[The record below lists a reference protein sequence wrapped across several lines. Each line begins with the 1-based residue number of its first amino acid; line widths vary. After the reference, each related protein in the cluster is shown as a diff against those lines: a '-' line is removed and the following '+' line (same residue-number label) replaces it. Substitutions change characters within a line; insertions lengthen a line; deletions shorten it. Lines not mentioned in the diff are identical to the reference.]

1 MKKFYDVTAYKPTE
15 EYRKRITE
23 TEKFHTQWGAK
34 RYAKKLAAKVP
45 GTFIEI
51 CRVETPCQGIYYS
64 EVICIIG
71 EA

>member
-15 EYRKRITE
+15 KYRKRITE
-23 TEKFHTQWGAK
+23 VEIFHTLWGAK

-45 GTFIEI
+45 DALVEV
-51 CRVETPCQGIYYS
+51 CRVETPYNGVYYS
-64 EVICIIG
+64 EVIYMIG